1 MTFLPDI
8 AARMAMHAPT
18 ERSRVMRELKYALKQ
33 TLPVFCGYMVL
44 GIAFG
49 LSMHEAGYNWLWSVL
64 SSTVVFAG
72 SLQFTLIGMMNGS
85 LLDVAVTSLSV
96 NCRMLFYG
104 LSLIERFR
112 PLKKS
117 KLYAIFALSD
127 ETYSLLC
134 GAATPAGLS
143 DKKVVFLTCL
153 LDQLYWI
160 LGSAVGGLMG
170 QALPFDMTGIDFAM
184 TALFTVI
191 FVERWQASNSRLPAF
206 IGLAY
211 ALISLF
217 VFGPSNFLLPALIA
231 IVFTLFLLRDIIEN
245 KEEEIV

>member
-1 MTFLPDI
+1 
-8 AARMAMHAPT
+8 
-18 ERSRVMRELKYALKQ
+18 MREFRYALKQ

-49 LSMHEAGYNWLWSVL
+49 LSMHEAGYNWLWSML

-72 SLQFTLIGMMNGS
+72 SLQFTLIGMLGGN
-85 LLDVAVTSLSV
+85 LLDVAITSLSV

-104 LSLIERFR
+104 ISLIERFR

-117 KLYAIFALSD
+117 KLYAMFALSD

-134 GAATPAGLS
+134 GAQTPEGLS
-143 DKKVVFLTCL
+143 DKKVVLWMSL
-153 LDQLYWI
+153 LDQSYWI
-160 LGSAVGGLMG
+160 LGSAIGGLMG
-170 QALPFDMTGIDFAM
+170 QALPFDMTGVDFAM

-191 FVERWQASNSRLPAF
+191 FVERWQASKSRLPAF
-206 IGLAY
+206 IGLGY
-211 ALISLF
+211 ALLSLL
-217 VFGPSNFLLPALIA
+217 VFGPANFLLPALIA

-245 KEEEIV
+245 KEEKAV